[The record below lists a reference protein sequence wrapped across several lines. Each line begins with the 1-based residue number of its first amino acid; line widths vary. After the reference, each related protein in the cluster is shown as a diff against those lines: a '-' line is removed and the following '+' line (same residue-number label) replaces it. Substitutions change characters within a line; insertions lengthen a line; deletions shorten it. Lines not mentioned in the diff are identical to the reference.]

1 MLTIECFKRMY
12 IYFMI
17 YLPYSTFHS
26 LIIHCW
32 HWWAI
37 NGTWGAVLMLCLLR
51 LLKLK
56 KCSCVQLLFVW
67 FLTSLV
73 TMLLVFCFLHTQNH
87 LDSMQVFS
95 SYFSSKFCFSSPC
108 DSFGV
113 VPVTAFS
120 CPVNYC
126 TAHPWLIC
134 KHLINS
140 FDLYRH
146 RSNYWTF
153 LIQTISLH
161 SHFIRTWLK
170 LFMCFINVQSK
181 IGHVLLAFKSKQL
194 LFIKKKKRML

>member
-1 MLTIECFKRMY
+1 MLGLCDFWNWRNAHVCNCDL
-12 IYFMI
+12 FG
-17 YLPYSTFHS
+17 S
-26 LIIHCW
+26 LH
-32 HWWAI
+32 
-37 NGTWGAVLMLCLLR
+37 LLSLCYW
-51 LLKLK
+51 
-56 KCSCVQLLFVW
+56 SF
-67 FLTSLV
+67 
-73 TMLLVFCFLHTQNH
+73 FLHTQNH

-95 SYFSSKFCFSSPC
+95 SYFSSKFCLSSPC
-108 DSFGV
+108 DSLGV
-113 VPVTAFS
+113 VPVTSFS

-153 LIQTISLH
+153 LVQTISLH

-181 IGHVLLAFKSKQL
+181 TGHVLLAFKSKQL
-194 LFIKKKKRML
+194 LFLFYFFYNVITSWTLSKTISL